1 MNLRDHPDL
10 LDQLAASHA
19 LGTLRGG
26 ARRRFETLAR
36 DNPGVRARA
45 LLWQEC
51 FASLTELQ
59 PADLPSPNV
68 WKRIEN
74 QLAVLQAQALAARAP
89 ASDVPLARLRRA
101 LGLWRGAALAG
112 ALATVAAVAVGVRL
126 DRQVDQSGVQLA
138 QLRQQGEQLTAQL
151 QKASYVEYVAV
162 LQGDNTDASVLVT
175 FDPVKRSLTLKRVG
189 NYQEASDRS
198 LELWALP
205 VSGGPKSLGVMGEG
219 PLARLTAAE
228 GEVAPAPALAITLE
242 PKGGVPPGSGPTGPV
257 VFKGPL
263 LKTTL

>member
-36 DNPGVRARA
+36 ENPGVRARA

-74 QLAVLQAQALAARAP
+74 DLAALQVRTTAARVP
-89 ASDVPLARLRRA
+89 ATSEALLQRLRRA

-126 DRQVDQSGVQLA
+126 DHQLDQSGVQLA
-138 QLRQQGEQLTAQL
+138 QLQSVSQ
-151 QKASYVEYVAV
+151 VEYVAV
-162 LQGDNTDASVLVT
+162 LQDDKASASVLVT
-175 FDPVKRSLTLKRVG
+175 FDPAKRSLTLKRVG
-189 NYQEASDRS
+189 GYQEASDRS
-198 LELWALP
+198 LQLWALP
-205 VSGGPKSLGVMGEG
+205 VSGSPKSLGVMGDG
-219 PLARLTAAE
+219 PMVRMTAAE
-228 GEVAPAPALAITLE
+228 GEVAPMPTLAISLE
-242 PKGGVPPGSGPTGPV
+242 PKGGVPPGSGPTGPIL
-257 VFKGPL
+257 FKGPL

>member
-36 DNPGVRARA
+36 ENPGVRARA

-74 QLAVLQAQALAARAP
+74 DLAALQVRRVPAAP
-89 ASDVPLARLRRA
+89 TASDALLQRLRRA

-126 DRQVDQSGVQLA
+126 DHQLDQSGVQLA
-138 QLRQQGEQLTAQL
+138 QLQSVSQ
-151 QKASYVEYVAV
+151 VEYVAV
-162 LQGDNTDASVLVT
+162 LQDDKASASVLVT
-175 FDPVKRSLTLKRVG
+175 FDPAKRSLTLKRVG
-189 NYQEASDRS
+189 SYQEASDRS
-198 LELWALP
+198 LQLWALP
-205 VSGGPKSLGVMGEG
+205 VSGGPKSLGVIGEG
-219 PLARLTAAE
+219 PLVRLTAAE
-228 GEVAPAPALAITLE
+228 GEVAPVPTLAISLE
-242 PKGGVPPGSGPTGPV
+242 PKGGVPPGSGPTGPIL
-257 VFKGPL
+257 FKGPL